1 MKGFFLSSTTFFYF
15 LQKKSYL
22 VTYSVY
28 VQYDDYYSAFVNG
41 KKHLHVNIVTYSDV
55 HNKHLFFFFNFFYFL
70 QKNHIRWHTVFMY
83 NMIIFIQLSWTEKK
97 LHVNTVTYSD
107 VYNKHLFYM
116 FKHVLTHYLLWYGP
130 PVVDFWSGEFKG
142 RLT

>member
-1 MKGFFLSSTTFFYF
+1 MDASIYIYSKTGYDVHLFSWFFFIYNFFSIFY
-15 LQKKSYL
+15 KKIIYL

-70 QKNHIRWHTVFMY
+70 QKNHIR
-83 NMIIFIQLSWTEKK
+83 
-97 LHVNTVTYSD
+97 
-107 VYNKHLFYM
+107 
-116 FKHVLTHYLLWYGP
+116 
-130 PVVDFWSGEFKG
+130 
-142 RLT
+142 